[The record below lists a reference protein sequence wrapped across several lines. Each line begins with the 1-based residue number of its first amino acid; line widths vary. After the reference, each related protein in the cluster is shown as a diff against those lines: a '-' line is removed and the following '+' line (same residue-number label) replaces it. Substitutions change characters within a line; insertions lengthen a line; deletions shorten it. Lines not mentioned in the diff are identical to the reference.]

1 MPQTEPARG
10 EDQVNVS
17 ERDGI
22 PLEYAPSPPRWSEGP
37 LTAEHRPDILATPN
51 GRSGREARGQLPL
64 GTTALLK
71 NPPQNHRDN
80 ERIFMGQFWLLL
92 KLLRRHEL
100 RGTNEAIANR
110 LQSENARPLNDE
122 ETGHDLMQQRLASN
136 RSAIS

>member
-1 MPQTEPARG
+1 MFRVA
-10 EDQVNVS
+10 
-17 ERDGI
+17 ERLVVGGLL
-22 PLEYAPSPPRWSEGP
+22 PES
-37 LTAEHRPDILATPN
+37 AELAN
-51 GRSGREARGQLPL
+51 GCYGREARGQLPL

>member
-1 MPQTEPARG
+1 MTVAKMALKMDRAERQVTDALPPDRAR
-10 EDQVNVS
+10 Q
-17 ERDGI
+17 
-22 PLEYAPSPPRWSEGP
+22 A
-37 LTAEHRPDILATPN
+37 N
-51 GRSGREARGQLPL
+51 GSSGREARGQLPL

-110 LQSENARPLNDE
+110 PQSENARPLNDE